1 MFSKFDTNIQSEEL
15 APVEPVQADWEEYH
29 AWLEEQEAAEPELP
43 PMDFDP
49 HRDFYAEMD
58 DEDPSEYPQEP
69 WDDDYTDYD
78 PVDMYAAEWENYA
91 LRDWD

>member
-1 MFSKFDTNIQSEEL
+1 
-15 APVEPVQADWEEYH
+15 
-29 AWLEEQEAAEPELP
+29 
-43 PMDFDP
+43 MDFDP
-49 HRDFYAEMD
+49 HRDFYAEME
-58 DEDPSEYPQEP
+58 DEDPTLYPQEP

>member
-1 MFSKFDTNIQSEEL
+1 MFSKFDINIQSEEL
-15 APVEPVQADWEEYH
+15 APVEPTQADWEEYH
-29 AWLEEQEAAEPELP
+29 AWLVEQEAAEPELE

-49 HRDFYAEMD
+49 HRDFYAEME
-58 DEDPSEYPQEP
+58 DEDPTLYPQEP
-69 WDDDYTDYD
+69 WDDDYSDYD

>member
-1 MFSKFDTNIQSEEL
+1 MFSKFNTSIQSEEL
-15 APVEPVQADWEEYH
+15 VAVEPTQADWNEYH
-29 AWLEEQEAAEPELP
+29 EWLESQEAAEPELE
-43 PMDFDP
+43 PMDWDP

-78 PVDMYAAEWENYA
+78 PVDMYADEWENYA

>member
-1 MFSKFDTNIQSEEL
+1 MFSKFDTNIQSDEL
-15 APVEPVQADWEEYH
+15 ASHEPTQADREEYQ

-43 PMDFDP
+43 LMDFDP
-49 HRDFYAEMD
+49 HRDFYAEME

-69 WDDDYTDYD
+69 WDDDYSDYD

-91 LRDWD
+91 IREWD

>member
-1 MFSKFDTNIQSEEL
+1 
-15 APVEPVQADWEEYH
+15 
-29 AWLEEQEAAEPELP
+29 
-43 PMDFDP
+43 MDFDP
-49 HRDFYAEMD
+49 HRDFYAEME